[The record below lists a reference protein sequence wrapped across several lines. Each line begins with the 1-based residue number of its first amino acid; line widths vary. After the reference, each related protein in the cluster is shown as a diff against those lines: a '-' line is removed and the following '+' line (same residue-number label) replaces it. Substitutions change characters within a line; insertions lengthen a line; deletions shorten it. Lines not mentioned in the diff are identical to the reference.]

1 MRVSSLHVF
10 RTKVKVFIVNS
21 VNVVSS
27 TNCIESCDMIKHGH
41 FY

>member
-21 VNVVSS
+21 VNVALQIVSRVV
-27 TNCIESCDMIKHGH
+27 T
-41 FY
+41 